1 MTAEETDLSAK
12 AIAFGDRK
20 KLARE
25 TKVSVVKRGLSSR
38 LHDSV
43 RDQILPVIESTIG
56 YVSMACF
63 RGSRVLNHVVARCLN
78 DDAPVPDIMKDS
90 YVDAR

>member
-1 MTAEETDLSAK
+1 MTVEETELSAK
-12 AIAFGDRK
+12 ASAFGDCK

-25 TKVSVVKRGLSSR
+25 TKVSVVKCGLSSR

-43 RDQILPVIESTIG
+43 RDQILPVIESTIR

-78 DDAPVPDIMKDS
+78 DDAPVPDIMKDT
-90 YVDAR
+90 